1 MSDPVVFISRFRV
14 KDGLLDA
21 FLEHYRQSIPVTE
34 AAKPDTLVQLAYLNE
49 DASEVTVVRVFPDAE
64 ALDLQLQ
71 GADQRSQTT
80 LQFIEPAGIEIY
92 GSPNALAM
100 ERMKRVAGTNIDVKI
115 DSQFVGGFVRPRSG

>member
-34 AAKPDTLVQLAYLNE
+34 AAKPDTLVQLAY
-49 DASEVTVVRVFPDAE
+49 
-64 ALDLQLQ
+64 DLQLQ